1 MLLIAPRELDLPGPE
16 RGILCR
22 ASFHSHNGKIL
33 LLYPNPSLHQIFF
46 GLIGSHGD
54 EETWVAFLLFG
65 TEQLEFVVVWRDS
78 GLVSVFVLRGI
89 LLGLDQFI
97 DDLAANV
104 IGSTLR
110 NGFELLLTRVYVLFP
125 DGHLGVFA
133 ESF

>member
-16 RGILCR
+16 RGIFRR
-22 ASFHSHNGKIL
+22 APFHSHDGKIL
-33 LLYPNPSLHQIFF
+33 LVHPNPTLHQIFF

-65 TEQLEFVVVWRDS
+65 TEQLEFVVFRSDS
-78 GLVSVFVLRGI
+78 RLVSVFVLRGI

-110 NGFELLLTRVYVLFP
+110 NGFELLLTRVYILFS
-125 DGHLGVFA
+125 D
-133 ESF
+133 